1 MKQKRYKLFALLF
14 SMTVVIM
21 SCQSGD
27 YSYNNIPQLTG
38 NVDAKLNVDDVS
50 NVILLYEGLYDPASC
65 YFLISE
71 SSDMTNARKI
81 PAGYNANNATCVEL
95 KDLKAATTYYFTFH
109 NFLDHGDVG
118 SQTGE
123 FTTYRYPM
131 TAVGVKVNKSN
142 IRNAGFYIFDE
153 SDKLVSNNLMVE
165 SQDGELYMPGVKTMF
180 EMTFYLYRPYQK
192 GNYSY
197 EKVPISNALG
207 NFEYAKTTVTPPNP
221 VPSCDMTSVAYNVVV
236 NVTVKPRDEQ
246 ISVKQIT
253 GLELT
258 NRAGSTA
265 ISNNGTC
272 NLSTGEVTPIPS
284 EKDYLTTK
292 MEPIPLNSTVETP
305 VNFYSLIPA
314 KFEEGEVL
322 LNVQISD
329 KNNLVVDT
337 PIALP
342 ASEWKGGNSYVY
354 NITVYYTR
362 HSYEVVI
369 SDVYV
374 QPWKNG
380 GEEKIEID
388 D

>member
-14 SMTVVIM
+14 SMAIVIM

-38 NVDAKLNVDDVS
+38 NMDVKLNVDDVS
-50 NVILLYEGLYDPASC
+50 NVILSYGGLYDPASS

-71 SSDMTNARKI
+71 SSDMTNARKV
-81 PAGYNANNATCVEL
+81 PAGYNGNNTTCVEL
-95 KDLKAATTYYFTFH
+95 KDLKAATKYYFTFH
-109 NFLDHGDVG
+109 YFLDHGDVG

-131 TAVGVKVNKSN
+131 TAVGVKVNYSSIKK
-142 IRNAGFYIFDE
+142 AGFFIFDE
-153 SDKLVSNNLMVE
+153 SNKLASNNLMVE
-165 SQDGELYMPGVKTMF
+165 SLDGELYMPGVKTMY
-180 EMTFYLYRPYQK
+180 EMTFYLYRPYQN
-192 GNYSY
+192 GNFTY
-197 EKVPISNALG
+197 EKVPVSNSIG

-221 VPSCDMTSVAYNVVV
+221 VPSCDMTSVAYEVVV
-236 NVTVKPRDEQ
+236 NVKVKPSDEQ

-253 GLELT
+253 GLEFT
-258 NRAGSTA
+258 NRSGSTA
-265 ISNNGTC
+265 ISNSGTC
-272 NLSTGEVTPIPS
+272 NLSTGEVTPIAN

-322 LNVQISD
+322 LNVLVSD
-329 KNNLVVDT
+329 KNNLVVET

-342 ASEWKGGNSYVY
+342 AGEWKGGNSYVY
-354 NITVYYTR
+354 NITVNYTR

-374 QPWKNG
+374 QPWRYG
-380 GEEKIEID
+380 GEVKIEID

>member
-14 SMTVVIM
+14 SMAIVIM

-38 NVDAKLNVDDVS
+38 NMDVKLNVDDVS
-50 NVILLYEGLYDPASC
+50 NVILSYGGLYDPASS

-71 SSDMTNARKI
+71 SSDMTNARKV
-81 PAGYNANNATCVEL
+81 PAGYNGNNTTCVEL
-95 KDLKAATTYYFTFH
+95 KDLKAATKYYFTFH
-109 NFLDHGDVG
+109 YFLDHGDVG

-131 TAVGVKVNKSN
+131 TAVGVKVNYSSIKK
-142 IRNAGFYIFDE
+142 AGFFIFDE
-153 SDKLVSNNLMVE
+153 SNKLASNNLMVE
-165 SQDGELYMPGVKTMF
+165 SLDGELYMPGVKTMY
-180 EMTFYLYRPYQK
+180 EMTFYLYRPYQN
-192 GNYSY
+192 GNFTY
-197 EKVPISNALG
+197 EKVPVSNSIG
-207 NFEYAKTTVTPPNP
+207 NFEYAKTTVTPLNP
-221 VPSCDMTSVAYNVVV
+221 VPSCDMTSVAYEVVV
-236 NVTVKPRDEQ
+236 NVKVKPSDEQ

-253 GLELT
+253 GLEFT
-258 NRAGSTA
+258 NRSGSTA
-265 ISNNGTC
+265 ISNSGTC
-272 NLSTGEVTPIPS
+272 NLSTGEVTPIAN

-322 LNVQISD
+322 LNVLVSD
-329 KNNLVVDT
+329 KNNLVVET

-342 ASEWKGGNSYVY
+342 AGEWKGGNSYVY
-354 NITVYYTR
+354 NITVNYTR

-374 QPWKNG
+374 QPWRYG
-380 GEEKIEID
+380 GEVKIEID

>member
-14 SMTVVIM
+14 SMAIVIM

-38 NVDAKLNVDDVS
+38 NMDVKLNVDDVS
-50 NVILLYEGLYDPASC
+50 NVILSYGGLYDPASS

-71 SSDMTNARKI
+71 SSDMTNARKV
-81 PAGYNANNATCVEL
+81 PAGYNGNNTTCVEL
-95 KDLKAATTYYFTFH
+95 KDLKAATKYYFTFH
-109 NFLDHGDVG
+109 YFLDHGDVG

-131 TAVGVKVNKSN
+131 TAVGVKVNYSSIKK
-142 IRNAGFYIFDE
+142 AGFFIFDE
-153 SDKLVSNNLMVE
+153 SNKLASNNLMVE
-165 SQDGELYMPGVKTMF
+165 SLDGELYMPGVKTMY
-180 EMTFYLYRPYQK
+180 EMTFYLYRPYQN
-192 GNYSY
+192 GNFTY
-197 EKVPISNALG
+197 EKVPVSNSIG

-221 VPSCDMTSVAYNVVV
+221 VPSCDMTSVAYEVVV
-236 NVTVKPRDEQ
+236 NVKVKPSDEQ

-253 GLELT
+253 GLEFT
-258 NRAGSTA
+258 NRSGSTA
-265 ISNNGTC
+265 ISNSGTC
-272 NLSTGEVTPIPS
+272 NLSTGAVTPIAN

-322 LNVQISD
+322 LNVLVSD
-329 KNNLVVDT
+329 KNNLVVET

-342 ASEWKGGNSYVY
+342 AGEWKGGNSYVY
-354 NITVYYTR
+354 NITVNYTR

-374 QPWKNG
+374 QPWRYG
-380 GEEKIEID
+380 GEVKIEID